1 MGTIFLTPTIGIKTT
16 PINIPAPYPDIPAT
30 IEPINVKTI
39 IKIRPIVSKEDIKFS
54 IIVKISCIQIKGNYD
69 VKILKKNIGIN

>member
-39 IKIRPIVSKEDIKFS
+39 IKIRPMVSKEDIKF
-54 IIVKISCIQIKGNYD
+54 
-69 VKILKKNIGIN
+69 